1 MKERFDISI
10 DHSMMRGAKEAFN
23 ACMRQAVARAIGTEA
38 GEGSATL
45 RISFEITTTVDKDTG
60 EMVRVPIW
68 KYKAGFSVPMKESLD
83 ATIPESSRLIQGK
96 DGWRLVNGQISIDE
110 LMEDDRPEE
119 YPGQKWLAEV
129 R

>member
-10 DHSMMRGAKEAFN
+10 DHSMMREAKEAFN
-23 ACMRQAVARAIGTEA
+23 ACMRQAVAKAIDTEA
-38 GEGSATL
+38 DKGSATL
-45 RISFEITTTVDKDTG
+45 RISFGITTAVDKGTG
-60 EMVRVPIW
+60 ELVRVPIW

-83 ATIPESSRLIQGK
+83 ATIPESSRLIQEK
-96 DGWRLVNGQISIDE
+96 DEWKLVNNQVSMDE